1 MHILRVNIDVAGIST
16 DGDSRCLMA
25 MRSEMS
31 SKMDQLFVQID
42 ICYIQDIIHVGTKLR
57 NRLLKLGIVLPMGC
71 KQISVTH
78 LKMLIQNVAKEKHG
92 LVPKDVCPDDRQNF
106 GSLEKVMKTRVLDTM
121 ASHVIDSEATVMYL
135 RLCEKITSSFRD
147 IELTPLERI
156 ERIWHA
162 LFYLR
167 IWRQWIKKS
176 QYSLSENFI
185 TLNAYACVEI
195 NAHGIIQI
203 MRKFRDNGDDNLF
216 LSALFESQ
224 PCEQTFRQLRS
235 MTTLN
240 WTKVNFTVLELTH
253 MASRIDLQNDI
264 IYSRMKNSGIVF
276 PRIENR
282 TEKMPHFALPSDE
295 EILTCIQS
303 AKKKRVG

>member
-1 MHILRVNIDVAGIST
+1 M
-16 DGDSRCLMA
+16 
-25 MRSEMS
+25 
-31 SKMDQLFVQID
+31 
-42 ICYIQDIIHVGTKLR
+42 
-57 NRLLKLGIVLPMGC
+57 
-71 KQISVTH
+71 
-78 LKMLIQNVAKEKHG
+78 
-92 LVPKDVCPDDRQNF
+92 
-106 GSLEKVMKTRVLDTM
+106 
-121 ASHVIDSEATVMYL
+121 
-135 RLCEKITSSFRD
+135 
-147 IELTPLERI
+147 
-156 ERIWHA
+156 
-162 LFYLR
+162 
-167 IWRQWIKKS
+167 
-176 QYSLSENFI
+176 
-185 TLNAYACVEI
+185 NAYACVEI